1 MKLGLIAGNG
11 RFPFLLLDAAR
22 AQGFA
27 VTVAAIREETDPEI
41 NHRGAVDEKISVHW
55 LSLGE
60 LSRLIETFHKEGVS
74 MAVMAGQVKHKQIFS
89 SIRPDW
95 RLAKLL
101 LNLRTRNTD
110 MLLGAVAKVLG
121 DEGIEL
127 ISSTSFLEPLLAQ
140 EGVLTSRAPD
150 EEERKNIEY
159 GLNVARSVAGF
170 DIGQTVVVAA
180 QACVAVEAMEGTD
193 AAIERAGALMR
204 TPRRRRLHAHYPD
217 DKDLSDTLQ
226 RRLTVVKV
234 AKPKQDMRF
243 DVPVIG
249 IRTMETMFAA
259 GASCLSVEAGTDAAL
274 RSRCAPRARQ
284 RGRHCHV
291 AVPRM
296 TELASLYCTILAN
309 SPVFSFHLFR
319 RSYVKR
325 SAFVLHSR
333 GSCARGWIRHCPCSR
348 SDDAQPPAG
357 GAHLYPSLAGR
368 LPDRPGQLPRQV
380 GGALLLPQGHD
391 PGMHHRSPQLPA
403 RPIEVS
409 KPLNAVIV
417 GVSVDTP
424 DSHKQFCTKEG
435 LTFRLLADPEHKVVD
450 EYGSLGH
457 FGAMTIAQRNTFL
470 IDPEGKIVKVW
481 TKVDPSHHSEEVL
494 QQLAELKK

>member
-41 NHRGAVDEKISVHW
+41 NHRAAADERITVTW

-60 LSRLIETFHKEGVS
+60 LSRLIDIFHKEGVS

-127 ISSTSFLEPLLAQ
+127 ISSTAFLEPLLAA
-140 EGVLTSRAPD
+140 EGVLTARTPD
-150 EEERKNIEY
+150 GEERKNIEY
-159 GLNVARSVAGF
+159 GLGVARSVAGF

-193 AAIERAGALMR
+193 AAIERAGALMHSLEDDFPTPHPGHPDLPPR
-204 TPRRRRLHAHYPD
+204 T
-217 DKDLSDTLQ
+217 STLE

-249 IRTMETMFAA
+249 IRTIEAMTRA
-259 GASCLSVEAGTDAAL
+259 GAGCLSIE
-274 RSRCAPRARQ
+274 S
-284 RGRHCHV
+284 GRTLLFD
-291 AVPRM
+291 R
-296 TELASLYCTILAN
+296 ESLI
-309 SPVFSFHLFR
+309 
-319 RSYVKR
+319 
-325 SAFVLHSR
+325 
-333 GSCARGWIRHCPCSR
+333 
-348 SDDAQPPAG
+348 D
-357 GAHLYPSLAGR
+357 
-368 LPDRPGQLPRQV
+368 
-380 GGALLLPQGHD
+380 
-391 PGMHHRSPQLPA
+391 
-403 RPIEVS
+403 
-409 KPLNAVIV
+409 
-417 GVSVDTP
+417 
-424 DSHKQFCTKEG
+424 
-435 LTFRLLADPEHKVVD
+435 LADK
-450 EYGSLGH
+450 
-457 FGAMTIAQRNTFL
+457 A
-470 IDPEGKIVKVW
+470 
-481 TKVDPSHHSEEVL
+481 
-494 QQLAELKK
+494 